1 MNGQFYDYNG
11 PTDGIELRF
20 ALNQSVKPG
29 MDDDPLSFCR
39 IFRKHT
45 GLSPIE
51 YRNKQRDKSG

>member
-11 PTDGIELRF
+11 PTGVIALRF

-29 MDDDPLSFCR
+29 MDDAPSYFCH